1 MKRTSNEISDLILN
15 NQINL
20 YNKIYSTIEN
30 DFRNI
35 PDSKFGLL
43 IEVMMDLET
52 KIQLWMKQLKVRETF
67 SNYRKNETRGDIDD
81 YKGVMMLNLSCY

>member
-20 YNKIYSTIEN
+20 YNKIYRTIEN
-30 DFRNI
+30 DFSNI
-35 PDSKFGLL
+35 PDSKLGLL

-52 KIQLWMKQLKVRETF
+52 KIQLGMKQLKVRETF
-67 SNYRKNETRGDIDD
+67 SDYVKNEKEKDIND
-81 YKGVMMLNLSCY
+81 YKGVMMLNLS

>member
-30 DFRNI
+30 DFGNI
-35 PDSKFGLL
+35 PDSKLGLL

-52 KIQLWMKQLKVRETF
+52 KIQLGMKQLKVRETF
-67 SNYRKNETRGDIDD
+67 SDYVKNENGDDLD
-81 YKGVMMLNLSCY
+81 NYKGVMMLNLS

>member
-30 DFRNI
+30 DFGNI
-35 PDSKFGLL
+35 PDSKLGLL

-52 KIQLWMKQLKVRETF
+52 KIQLGMKQLKVRETF
-67 SNYRKNETRGDIDD
+67 SDYVKNEKEKDIND
-81 YKGVMMLNLSCY
+81 YKGVMMLNLS

>member
-20 YNKIYSTIEN
+20 YNKIYKTIET
-30 DFRNI
+30 DFSNI
-35 PDSKFGLL
+35 PDSKLGLL

-52 KIQLWMKQLKVRETF
+52 KIQLGMKQLKVSETF
-67 SNYRKNETRGDIDD
+67 STYRKNENWDD
-81 YKGVMMLNLSCY
+81 LDNYKGVMMLNLS

>member
-20 YNKIYSTIEN
+20 YNRIYITIEN
-30 DFRNI
+30 DFGNI
-35 PDSKFGLL
+35 PDSKLGLL

-52 KIQLWMKQLKVRETF
+52 KIQLGMKQLKVRETF
-67 SNYRKNETRGDIDD
+67 SNYRKNEKGGDIDD
-81 YKGVMMLNLSCY
+81 YKGVMMLNLS

>member
-20 YNKIYSTIEN
+20 YNKIYKTIET
-30 DFRNI
+30 DFSNI
-35 PDSKFGLL
+35 PDSKLGLL

-52 KIQLWMKQLKVRETF
+52 KIQLGMKQLKVKETF
-67 SNYRKNETRGDIDD
+67 SDYVRNEKGKDIDD
-81 YKGVMMLNLSCY
+81 YKGVMMLNLS

>member
-30 DFRNI
+30 DFGNI
-35 PDSKFGLL
+35 PDSKLGLL

-52 KIQLWMKQLKVRETF
+52 KIQLGMKQLKVSETF
-67 SNYRKNETRGDIDD
+67 STYRKNENGDDLD
-81 YKGVMMLNLSCY
+81 NYKGVMMLNLS